1 VEAENGYGI
10 SPDQKKGDHF
20 HHQCMT
26 SYVVFTLDLYSL
38 YRLQPRKTK
47 MENKL
52 HAVSRAS
59 QIEERYEEHEIPC
72 LRLSKIGC
80 KVILQLVLQPLFSIP
95 NVDVPQK
102 NIPDLLSALR
112 AEIDHEKQI
121 FCIPWFLRLNYSTT
135 FLDQIVQTVETA
147 FPDIFSF
154 FHGSGDRQGICDW
167 LQSLV

>member
-1 VEAENGYGI
+1 MLL
-10 SPDQKKGDHF
+10 DF
-20 HHQCMT
+20 H
-26 SYVVFTLDLYSL
+26 
-38 YRLQPRKTK
+38 RAK

-59 QIEERYEEHEIPC
+59 QIEERYGEHEIPC

-102 NIPDLLSALR
+102 QHPRSLSTLR

-135 FLDQIVQTVETA
+135 FLDHIVQTVETA

-154 FHGSGDRQGICDW
+154 FHGSGDRQGLSDW
-167 LQSLV
+167 LHPLVNRP